1 MYQISYVQIIY
12 LFANAFRVFA
22 LNLYLDLFFSKRNIW
37 CSKQIK
43 RGILVGY
50 YLINCF
56 VYLLARNSMI
66 TIISNLFLFF
76 ALTIPYK
83 SFFWRRIFAVCST
96 VVLGVVCEGIV
107 GKTSMW
113 FLSNRENILIIT
125 YILSNFLLYLVVL
138 LLKKILKEK
147 DQIMFQGERWAFLTI
162 IPLISSIADV
172 VLVLGGYKQWINVT
186 VISCLFII
194 NIAFFYLYAQ
204 MINNCEVVVQNQAL
218 IQQNKAYEQ
227 QISVI
232 QKTEERLARLK
243 HDYKNHMIVIKNIIG
258 SKDVPELVQY
268 IESMEKT
275 LKEKKQYV
283 SSGNTTLDGL
293 INYKLNIMRELG
305 VSIELNVNVPENLNI
320 ENFDGVVIIGNLM
333 DNAIRALKDQV
344 NGSFV
349 MELKYDR
356 GILFL
361 HTRNSY
367 QGTLKKSGER
377 FLTTKEEDD
386 GVHGIG
392 LSNVKITVEKYNG
405 ELEIIAEKNFFDVK
419 IVMYV

>member
-1 MYQISYVQIIY
+1 M
-12 LFANAFRVFA
+12 
-22 LNLYLDLFFSKRNIW
+22 
-37 CSKQIK
+37 
-43 RGILVGY
+43 
-50 YLINCF
+50 
-56 VYLLARNSMI
+56 
-66 TIISNLFLFF
+66 
-76 ALTIPYK
+76 
-83 SFFWRRIFAVCST
+83 
-96 VVLGVVCEGIV
+96 
-107 GKTSMW
+107 
-113 FLSNRENILIIT
+113 
-125 YILSNFLLYLVVL
+125 LYLVVL

-204 MINNCEVVVQNQAL
+204 MIDNCEVVVQNQAL

-344 NGSFV
+344 NGSFI

-405 ELEIIAEKNFFDVK
+405 ELEVIAEKNFFDVK

>member
-1 MYQISYVQIIY
+1 
-12 LFANAFRVFA
+12 
-22 LNLYLDLFFSKRNIW
+22 
-37 CSKQIK
+37 
-43 RGILVGY
+43 
-50 YLINCF
+50 
-56 VYLLARNSMI
+56 
-66 TIISNLFLFF
+66 
-76 ALTIPYK
+76 
-83 SFFWRRIFAVCST
+83 
-96 VVLGVVCEGIV
+96 
-107 GKTSMW
+107 
-113 FLSNRENILIIT
+113 
-125 YILSNFLLYLVVL
+125 
-138 LLKKILKEK
+138 
-147 DQIMFQGERWAFLTI
+147 
-162 IPLISSIADV
+162 
-172 VLVLGGYKQWINVT
+172 
-186 VISCLFII
+186 
-194 NIAFFYLYAQ
+194 
-204 MINNCEVVVQNQAL
+204 
-218 IQQNKAYEQ
+218 
-227 QISVI
+227 
-232 QKTEERLARLK
+232 
-243 HDYKNHMIVIKNIIG
+243 MIVIKNIIG